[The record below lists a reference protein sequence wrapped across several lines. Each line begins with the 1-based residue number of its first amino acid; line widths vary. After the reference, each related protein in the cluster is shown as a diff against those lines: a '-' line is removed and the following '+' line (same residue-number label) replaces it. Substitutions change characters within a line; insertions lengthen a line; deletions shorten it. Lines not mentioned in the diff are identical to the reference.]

1 MTNRLMTDFTW
12 KHKDEAVNGNLP
24 NIQNSYSPDKQLVN
38 DLYLLKKF
46 GKKFIIFSSYS
57 FLQDN
62 PQKLSVLYTKESPK
76 VQRIEQRKLFSDNKV
91 DYGIVAGNYKMKI

>member
-46 GKKFIIFSSYS
+46 GKKFIIFSSA
-57 FLQDN
+57 FFC
-62 PQKLSVLYTKESPK
+62 LSLKIASVRSLPVLY
-76 VQRIEQRKLFSDNKV
+76 
-91 DYGIVAGNYKMKI
+91 KI